1 MVSIKNFLNHVIIYF
16 KVGLDLMM
24 KLLYKDP
31 KKRIA
36 ASKAL
41 EHPFFE
47 EEEIF
52 KELVE
57 NRRREMQKLF

>member
-1 MVSIKNFLNHVIIYF
+1 MVSIKNFLTHVIIYF

-24 KLLYKDP
+24 KLLHKDP

-41 EHPFFE
+41 EHPFLE
-47 EEEIF
+47 EEEMF
-52 KELVE
+52 KEFVE
-57 NRRREMQKLF
+57 NRRR